1 MKEGEVDVD
10 VSYKDPMGNVLST
23 SFSVRSTFFP
33 YSKDYITTNFF
44 AEGTYSEKLHAFKP
58 GQNGQM
64 GWKYNDGVNWS
75 DYKYLVIKLSR
86 AQSCNAHLNIFTE
99 NSIWGNGFSTAN
111 FGKNL
116 QIVVN
121 LQEAKYT
128 SGDKTGQPLD
138 LDNIRI
144 VSFWGNGKGTVTLE
158 DMYLTSN
165 EDYSREDN
173 PDGIKNVNVD
183 DIVYGNENA
192 VYDLS
197 GRKINGHCSTING
210 LRKGIY
216 IVNGKKILY

>member
-1 MKEGEVDVD
+1 
-10 VSYKDPMGNVLST
+10 
-23 SFSVRSTFFP
+23 
-33 YSKDYITTNFF
+33 
-44 AEGTYSEKLHAFKP
+44 
-58 GQNGQM
+58 M

-128 SGDKTGQPLD
+128 SGDKTGQPLG

-183 DIVYGNENA
+183 DNVNGNENA